1 MLSYRCG
8 VVHPQR
14 EPPYRALRRE
24 GAVMSEVSEDQRDQ
38 SGAMLASLDHRLA
51 AIEQSLGK
59 LHQSIERLQKVSGP
73 FGVYMGDDVVLTQ
86 MLTGLRFLVPA
97 SDHVMAPKMIGNRIW
112 EPRVSAVMP
121 RLLRPGRDVVDV
133 GANIG
138 YFAVNA
144 AMILGQADGAVVHA
158 FEPNPRIHALLL
170 KNISINWS
178 LARIVAHQLALGE
191 EEGELTLHVAG
202 KLASNGTLIGRAS
215 GTVAAGTET
224 FAVAVR
230 PLQQVIPEPGRIG
243 LVKIDVEGAEA
254 MVVRGAEAVLQAVP
268 DIELIMEWD
277 VEAQRGDP
285 GGTEYLARFFAES
298 GFSAFVVESNLAPTP
313 VTGLTKLGY
322 CNLFLTRQPERVAG
336 KGLAG

>member
-1 MLSYRCG
+1 
-8 VVHPQR
+8 
-14 EPPYRALRRE
+14 
-24 GAVMSEVSEDQRDQ
+24 MSEVPEGQRDH
-38 SGAMLASLDHRLA
+38 SGATLENLDRRLA
-51 AIEQSLGK
+51 AIERSLGK
-59 LHQSIERLQKVSGP
+59 LHLDLERLQKVSGP

-121 RLLRPGRDVVDV
+121 RVLRPGRDVVDV

-144 AMILGQADGAVVHA
+144 AMILGQAGGAVVHA

-191 EEGELTLHVAG
+191 AEGELVLHVAG

-215 GTVAAGTET
+215 GVVAAGTET
-224 FAVAVR
+224 FTVAVR
-230 PLQQVIPEPGRIG
+230 QLQQVIPEPGRIG

-254 MVVRGAEAVLQAVP
+254 MVVRGAAAVLRAVP

-285 GGTEYLARFFAES
+285 GGTEFLARFFADN
-298 GFSAFVVESNLAPTP
+298 GFAAFVVESNLAPTP
-313 VTGLTKLGY
+313 VAGLATLGY
-322 CNLFLTRQPERVAG
+322 CNLFLTRQPERVSG
-336 KGLAG
+336 QNGPG